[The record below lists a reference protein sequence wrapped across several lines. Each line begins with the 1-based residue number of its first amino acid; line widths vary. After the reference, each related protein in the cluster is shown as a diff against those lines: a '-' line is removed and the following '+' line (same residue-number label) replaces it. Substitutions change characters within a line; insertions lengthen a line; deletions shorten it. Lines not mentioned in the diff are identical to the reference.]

1 MEFTTCP
8 TARKATGFSGVVLVS
23 AVGLCTLGASRQSA
37 SPLPDSTLPVTLLGV
52 ATDKAAPAR
61 SACLV
66 RCIYPGDKQTT
77 SLLLAIG
84 QRACDVAE
92 ITEIRQ
98 DTVVI
103 RNLLTNRLELLTFP
117 TTGAAP
123 GKTTSATTEPPTA
136 AQPVLETSP
145 NLVTI
150 DVRKDSLDHY
160 LTNLPELLSSALA
173 TPRYRNAENGQSV
186 IEGFEINRIKEAGAV
201 EQLGLQ
207 NGDVVLEVNG
217 DKLDSAASALRLLS
231 QAQAMAQA
239 KLIVLRNGQRMTF
252 VVNMK

>member
-1 MEFTTCP
+1 MD
-8 TARKATGFSGVVLVS
+8 AATGFGGVLLVS
-23 AVGLCTLGASRQSA
+23 AVGLCTLGASQQSA
-37 SPLPDSTLPVTLLGV
+37 SPVPASALPVTLLGIAV
-52 ATDKAAPAR
+52 DRTAPAR

-66 RCIYPGDKQTT
+66 RCAYRGDEQTT
-77 SLLLAIG
+77 SLLLSTG
-84 QRACDVAE
+84 QQACDVAE

-98 DTVVI
+98 DTIVI
-103 RNLLTNRLELLTFP
+103 KNLLTNRLELLTFP

-123 GKTTSATTEPPTA
+123 SRTTSATIEPLPA
-136 AQPVLETSP
+136 ASRVLEESP

-150 DVRKDSLDHY
+150 DVRKDSIDHY
-160 LTNLPELLSSALA
+160 LANLPELLSSALA
-173 TPRYRNAENGQSV
+173 TPRYRNDENGQS
-186 IEGFEINRIKEAGAV
+186 IIDGFQINRIKEAGAV

-231 QAQAMAQA
+231 QAQVMAQA

-252 VVNMK
+252 VVNLK